1 MKKGKKAGL
10 LLGLALGALFLVLAF
25 SVIRYARDKSAVEGP
40 AARMYQ
46 RAVDLYEAG
55 NEEKAA
61 VQLALYCARTPADTD
76 AKLLLASWY
85 SELGKERYAIS
96 IYQQIAAL
104 EEPESDAMICLSAS
118 RSTAVISEPIDS
130 VTWNV
135 SNVLYPN
142 DVAVTVTGKNL
153 FSGKYEKKY
162 LSADAPSWRTT
173 QWFDIDSQQL
183 FLTMSGGFNRA
194 VWQFKMNSGELLVR
208 GDDGA
213 QYRAA
218 GSNAITN
225 RITATVEIPQGALAC
240 RVAYADESDTA
251 SATLDERLQ
260 IEYGRFPTDYQPYR
274 QNVYSLDKLS
284 AGDALRYEN
293 GAWSDQNGARIPDL
307 PHIELDK
314 GDSVTLTALVLPVV
328 EIDYTIR
335 PVTTDGV
342 YGVAWD
348 VDDPTILLERTDD
361 AVGLSFNYSDGREMA
376 GPYPNDF
383 DSIFPWSEIR
393 PCAIDAQGVVTY
405 PGDPAYATDGSVG
418 NIFVEIPK
426 HYVKRQVI
434 NGRESIAISGSPR
447 AGFTVDPSFVTEQGE
462 VAHIYVAAYLTSAQN
477 SAAQS
482 VSGAIPTTSLSLAE
496 FRRQISALGQG
507 YGELDLC
514 TLQTI
519 QRLFLVETAVRN
531 TQALWM
537 GNCYLSY
544 FETDPQTS
552 SQYALESA
560 AKSNEILIVA
570 DALTSRFQV
579 GDAVTVS
586 TYEQWY
592 GGRKY
597 DPAYSRII
605 TSIQVQGNG
614 YRITFSGD
622 PLEIAAGETQISH
635 VPSVTGETNA
645 LAYPSG
651 SQGEDGLSSFRYRYL
666 ENIWG
671 SAMIWLDGAYAVG
684 SEITVTYPNKQAVTL
699 AYDLA
704 VQQQRPVAG
713 QEIDYSVMSVQA
725 LGYDRENPLIMLPSR
740 VGAPAGTFY
749 GDALY
754 TSSEED
760 WRDQTAYFLY
770 AGTWDLRQSTGL
782 FCYRIAADET
792 DNWRENGSRMMYR
805 PAPPIQTQE
814 ERTP

>member
-1 MKKGKKAGL
+1 MKKQKKAGL
-10 LLGLALGALFLVLAF
+10 LLGLALGVLFLVLAF
-25 SVIRYARDKSAVEGP
+25 SAIKYAQDRRTVEGS
-40 AARMYQ
+40 AERMYQ
-46 RAVDLYEAG
+46 RAVDLYDAG

-61 VQLALYCARTPADTD
+61 IQLALYCAKAPADTD

-85 SELGKERYAIS
+85 AAMGKERYAIS
-96 IYQQIAAL
+96 IYQEIASM
-104 EEPESDAMICLSAS
+104 EVIESDAMICLSPS
-118 RSTAVISEPIDS
+118 RSTAVIQDHIRSF
-130 VTWNV
+130 TWNI
-135 SNVLYPN
+135 SNVLYPG
-142 DVAVTVTGKNL
+142 DVKVTVTGKNL

-162 LSADAPSWRTT
+162 LGADAPAWRTT
-173 QWFDIDSQQL
+173 QWFDIDSQQG
-183 FLTMSGGFNRA
+183 FLTMSGGYNRA
-194 VWQFKMNSGELLVR
+194 VWQFKMASGELLVR
-208 GDDGA
+208 GDDSA

-218 GSNAITN
+218 GNNAVTN
-225 RITATVEIPQGALAC
+225 RITATVEIPQGAVAC
-240 RVAYADESDTA
+240 RVAYADESDTE
-251 SATLDERLQ
+251 SATLDERIQ

-274 QNVYSLDKLS
+274 QSVYSLDKLS
-284 AGDALRYEN
+284 VGDALRYEN
-293 GAWSDQNGARIPDL
+293 GAWSDQNGGRISDMPR
-307 PHIELDK
+307 IELDK

-328 EIDYTIR
+328 EIDYTRR
-335 PVTTDGV
+335 PVVTDGV

-361 AVGLSFNYSDGREMA
+361 AVGLSFNYSNGQEMA
-376 GPYPNDF
+376 GLYPNDF

-405 PGDPAYATDGSVG
+405 PDDPAFATDGSAG

-426 HYVKRQVI
+426 HYVRRQVI
-434 NGRESIAISGSPR
+434 NGRESIAISGRPR

-462 VAHIYVAAYLTSAQN
+462 VDHIYVAAYLTSTQD

-496 FRRQISALGQG
+496 FRRQITALGQG

-531 TQALWM
+531 SQALWM

-544 FETDPQTS
+544 FEADPQTS

-560 AKSNEILIVA
+560 EKSNEIVIA
-570 DALTSRFQV
+570 ANKLTSRFQV
-579 GDAVTVS
+579 GDAVTIS

-597 DPAYSRII
+597 DPAFSRII
-605 TSIQVQGNG
+605 TSIQAQGNQ
-614 YRITFSGD
+614 YRIAFSGD
-622 PLEIAAGETQISH
+622 PLEITAGETQISH
-635 VPSVTGETNA
+635 VPSITGETNE
-645 LAYPSG
+645 LAYHSG
-651 SQGEDGLSSFRYRYL
+651 SWGEDGLSSFQYRYM

-725 LGYDRENPLIMLPSR
+725 LGYDRENPTIMLPSQ
-740 VGAPAGTFY
+740 VGAPASTFY

-754 TSSEED
+754 TSYEED
-760 WRDQTAYFLY
+760 WRNQTAYFLY

-782 FCYRIAADET
+782 FCYRVMADET
-792 DNWRENGSRMMYR
+792 DNWRENASRMVYR
-805 PAPPIQTQE
+805 PAPPNQTE
-814 ERTP
+814 EEITP

>member
-1 MKKGKKAGL
+1 MKKQKKAGRL
-10 LLGLALGALFLVLAF
+10 LALALGVLLLLLAF
-25 SVIRYARDKSAVEGP
+25 SAIKYAQDRSTVEGS

-61 VQLALYCARTPADTD
+61 VQLALYCARVPTDTD

-85 SELGKERYAIS
+85 SEMGKERYAIS
-96 IYQQIAAL
+96 IYQQIAAM
-104 EEPESDAMICLSAS
+104 EETESDAMIYLSAS
-118 RSTAVISEPIDS
+118 RSTAVIPDLIGS

-142 DVAVTVTGKNL
+142 DVKVTVTGKNL
-153 FSGKYEKKY
+153 FSGKYENKY
-162 LSADAPSWRTT
+162 LSADAPTWRTT
-173 QWFDIDSQQL
+173 QWFDIDSQQR
-183 FLTMSGGFNRA
+183 FLTMSGGYNRA
-194 VWQFKMNSGELLVR
+194 VWQFKMSSGELLLR
-208 GDDGA
+208 GDDSA
-213 QYRAA
+213 QYRVAD
-218 GSNAITN
+218 SNAISN
-225 RITATVEIPQGALAC
+225 RITATVEIPQGAVAC
-240 RVAYADESDTA
+240 RVAYADESDTE

-274 QNVYSLDKLS
+274 QSVYPLDKLS
-284 AGDALRYEN
+284 TGDALHYEN
-293 GAWSDQNGARIPDL
+293 GAWSDQTGAQISDMPRIA
-307 PHIELDK
+307 LDK
-314 GDSVTLTALVLPVV
+314 GDSVTITAPVLPVV
-328 EIDYTIR
+328 EIDYTRR
-335 PVTTDGV
+335 PVVTDGV

-361 AVGLSFNYSDGREMA
+361 AVGLSFNYSDGKEMA
-376 GPYPNDF
+376 GLYPNDF

-405 PGDPAYATDGSVG
+405 PDDPAYATDGSVG

-434 NGRESIAISGSPR
+434 NGRESIAISGSPK

-462 VAHIYVAAYLTSAQN
+462 VEHIYVAAYLTSTHL

-496 FRRQISALGQG
+496 FRQQISALGQG

-531 TQALWM
+531 SQALWM

-570 DALTSRFQV
+570 DKLTSRFQV
-579 GDAVTVS
+579 GDAVTIC

-592 GGRKY
+592 GNRKY

-605 TSIQVQGNG
+605 TSIQVQGNQ
-614 YRITFSGD
+614 YRIAFSGD
-622 PLEIAAGETQISH
+622 PLDIAAGETQISH
-635 VPSVTGETNA
+635 IPSVTGEANE

-651 SQGEDGLSSFRYRYL
+651 SWGEDGLSSFQYRYL

-713 QEIDYSVMSVQA
+713 QEIDYSKMSIQA
-725 LGYDRENPLIMLPSR
+725 LGYDRENPLIMLPSQ
-740 VGAPAGTFY
+740 VGAQAGTFY

-754 TSSEED
+754 TAYEED
-760 WRDQTAYFLY
+760 WRNQTAYFLY

-792 DNWRENGSRMMYR
+792 DNWRENASRMMYR
-805 PAPPIQTQE
+805 PAPPRQIE
-814 ERTP
+814 EESTP